1 MLFHIYLLITILGH
15 FGTKSWNIITFLVQ
29 NYPLCTLILILFCK
43 IFIKKYFD
51 NFWKISQYQIFTL
64 PSFLLLPKP
73 ILSLMKISFKNNL
86 RFTIFFIFG
95 RRKKNYNMAVIW
107 NTTSLQNLKKRWLT
121 FAFFC
126 LLFQEIFG
134 FRVMRGF
141 KKKSCS
147 FRVKT
152 KNSERS
158 DGTRN
163 WISGYTQK

>member
-107 NTTSLQNLKKRWLT
+107 NTTSLQNLKNTLIDI
-121 FAFFC
+121 C
-126 LLFQEIFG
+126 IFLP
-134 FRVMRGF
+134 F
-141 KKKSCS
+141 
-147 FRVKT
+147 
-152 KNSERS
+152 
-158 DGTRN
+158 
-163 WISGYTQK
+163 ISGNFRISSDARIEKNHVHSE

>member
-95 RRKKNYNMAVIW
+95 RRKKIIIW
-107 NTTSLQNLKKRWLT
+107 LWFEIQLLFKILKNVDWHLHF
-121 FAFFC
+121 FAFY
-126 LLFQEIFG
+126 
-134 FRVMRGF
+134 FRKF
-141 KKKSCS
+141 SDFEWCEDSKKNH
-147 FRVKT
+147 VH
-152 KNSERS
+152 SE
-158 DGTRN
+158 
-163 WISGYTQK
+163 